1 MAGAAPHHLS
11 PRKTPRQAR
20 ALVTLDAI
28 FEATLQVLIAE
39 GPQRLTTTRVA
50 QRAGV
55 SVGTMYQY
63 FPQKQALIYA
73 LNERYLDRLAEEIET
88 TCGAQKGA
96 PLDQM
101 IEALIGTY
109 WRLKT
114 ERPDVTKALYRSVV
128 EIDNSALIDGFG
140 SRVDRATTAML
151 ASATDASFADLKSV
165 NLTLVTVIFGT
176 VRNAFERGLSPAAA
190 EGLQRQLLAMCRAY
204 LKGAAR

>member
-1 MAGAAPHHLS
+1 MEGAAPHHLT

-73 LNERYLDRLAEEIET
+73 LNERYLVSIR
-88 TCGAQKGA
+88 
-96 PLDQM
+96 
-101 IEALIGTY
+101 
-109 WRLKT
+109 
-114 ERPDVTKALYRSVV
+114 
-128 EIDNSALIDGFG
+128 
-140 SRVDRATTAML
+140 
-151 ASATDASFADLKSV
+151 
-165 NLTLVTVIFGT
+165 
-176 VRNAFERGLSPAAA
+176 
-190 EGLQRQLLAMCRAY
+190 
-204 LKGAAR
+204 